1 MLLSIT
7 VSMPQSV
14 IVTGGAGFIGSNIV
28 KELLT
33 RGDRV
38 TVIDDLS
45 TGRYDNIAH
54 LVEGG
59 EVEFYRGTI
68 LDVNLLKAAF
78 RDADYVLHQAAL
90 PSVQRSVENPLATNE
105 VNVTGT
111 LNVLLTARDSGVKK
125 VVLASSSSVYGDT
138 PTLPKIEEM
147 KLNPKSPYAATKLMC
162 EHYASS
168 FTDIFNLPVAC
179 MRYFNVYGPS
189 QNPNSTYAAVI
200 PLFIKAVMQNKS
212 PVINGDGTQT
222 RDFTFVRDVVEAN
235 LLAMRSSATGAFNI
249 AYGARVSVNEL
260 AEKIMELVG
269 NHPTPVYM
277 DGRKGDVKD
286 SLADVNKARNAFGY
300 DPAYNLDRGLRATV
314 DWYLEQEK
322 IVTSVY
328 TRQLAISGH

>member
-1 MLLSIT
+1 
-7 VSMPQSV
+7 MPQTV
-14 IVTGGAGFIGSNIV
+14 VVTGGAGFIGSNIV
-28 KELLT
+28 KELLS
-33 RGDRV
+33 RGDKVR
-38 TVIDDLS
+38 VIDDLS

-59 EVEFYRGTI
+59 EIEFYRGSI
-68 LDVNLLKAAF
+68 LDVNLLRAAF
-78 RDADYVLHQAAL
+78 READYVLHQAAL

-111 LNVLLTARDSGVKK
+111 LNVLLTARDTGIKK

-138 PTLPKIEEM
+138 PTLPKVEEM

-162 EHYASS
+162 EHYAAS

-200 PLFIKAVMQNKS
+200 PLFIKSVMSNKS
-212 PVINGDGTQT
+212 PVINGDGMQT

-235 LLAMRSSATGAFNI
+235 LLCMRSSATGAFNI
-249 AYGARVSVNEL
+249 AYGSRVSVNEL
-260 AEKIMELVG
+260 AEKIMDIIG
-269 NHPTPVYM
+269 NHPTPVHV

-286 SLADVNKARNAFGY
+286 SLADINRARNGFGY
-300 DPAYNLDRGLRATV
+300 EPAYNLDRGLKATV
-314 DWYLEQEK
+314 DWYMEQERM
-322 IVTSVY
+322 VTPVVN
-328 TRQLAISGH
+328 RPMAVSGH

>member
-1 MLLSIT
+1 
-7 VSMPQSV
+7 MPQSV

-125 VVLASSSSVYGDT
+125 VVLV
-138 PTLPKIEEM
+138 
-147 KLNPKSPYAATKLMC
+147 
-162 EHYASS
+162 SS
-168 FTDIFNLPVAC
+168 FF
-179 MRYFNVYGPS
+179 VY
-189 QNPNSTYAAVI
+189 
-200 PLFIKAVMQNKS
+200 
-212 PVINGDGTQT
+212 
-222 RDFTFVRDVVEAN
+222 
-235 LLAMRSSATGAFNI
+235 
-249 AYGARVSVNEL
+249 
-260 AEKIMELVG
+260 
-269 NHPTPVYM
+269 
-277 DGRKGDVKD
+277 
-286 SLADVNKARNAFGY
+286 
-300 DPAYNLDRGLRATV
+300 
-314 DWYLEQEK
+314 
-322 IVTSVY
+322 
-328 TRQLAISGH
+328 